1 MGDLKDWANENWVDI
16 GAPKKDGKYQPCG
29 RKNAKTSKRK
39 YPKCVPAAK
48 AAGMSKSQ
56 KASAVSRKRAK
67 AQGVGGKP
75 TMVKTKGGGMA
86 KKKFPDLS
94 GDGKV
99 TQKDVLMGRGVV
111 QKALAGKLITG
122 AAKTIAKKNKK
133 GFSEADLRR
142 FEKET
147 KADMKKFNIKP
158 KAQTLTKKEKIILPA
173 AKITAPIGIAAG
185 VYGLN
190 ETYKGMKS
198 TIKGADKARNPTK
211 PTKPSK
217 TKRKEKKNIS
227 QADIIGKGSKKGRR
241 AGGIMGDVAGSVA
254 SKMKAKKMAGE
265 DRVTLQDIEEAFK
278 RSHDKSSLNKRA
290 AKALKQLSK
299 GIGKGAKKAG
309 KAIPVEKVKKKM
321 GGGMANKYD
330 HGGTNTKGQGA
341 AVRGTKFKGTF

>member
-1 MGDLKDWANENWVDI
+1 MAKKGRKICPKGKAAAKRKFDVYPSAY
-16 GAPKKDGKYQPCG
+16 AKKDGKYQPCG

-111 QKALAGKLITG
+111 QKAVAGKLIKG

-133 GFSEADLRR
+133 KFSEADLRR

-173 AKITAPIGIAAG
+173 AKIAAPIGIGAG
-185 VYGLN
+185 AYALN
-190 ETYKGMKS
+190 ETYKGIKS
-198 TIKGADKARNPTK
+198 TINAEKTLKGVDEAFSK
-211 PTKPSK
+211 K

-227 QADIIGKGSKKGRR
+227 QADIIGKERKVVLHLHQIKRNLKRKKVILMRCNP
-241 AGGIMGDVAGSVA
+241 IEFLLQVLKDLFVKYQKVA
-254 SKMKAKKMAGE
+254 
-265 DRVTLQDIEEAFK
+265 
-278 RSHDKSSLNKRA
+278 
-290 AKALKQLSK
+290 
-299 GIGKGAKKAG
+299 
-309 KAIPVEKVKKKM
+309 
-321 GGGMANKYD
+321 
-330 HGGTNTKGQGA
+330 
-341 AVRGTKFKGTF
+341 

>member
-111 QKALAGKLITG
+111 QKAVAGKLIKG

-133 GFSEADLRR
+133 KFSEADLRR
-142 FEKET
+142 FKKET
-147 KADMKKFNIKP
+147 KANMKKFNIKP

-173 AKITAPIGIAAG
+173 AKIAAPIGIGAG
-185 VYGLN
+185 AYALN
-190 ETYKGMKS
+190 ETYKGIKS
-198 TIKGADKARNPTK
+198 TINAEKTLKGVDEAFSK
-211 PTKPSK
+211 K

-227 QADIIGKGSKKGRR
+227 QADIIGKGSVKGR
-241 AGGIMGDVAGSVA
+241 AQGGPAPS
-254 SKMKAKKMAGE
+254 SNKKKPKKKKSYIDEMQP
-265 DRVTLQDIEEAFK
+265 DRIFTPGVKGPLRK
-278 RSHDKSSLNKRA
+278 V
-290 AKALKQLSK
+290 SK
-299 GIGKGAKKAG
+299 G
-309 KAIPVEKVKKKM
+309 
-321 GGGMANKYD
+321 GMM
-330 HGGTNTKGQGA
+330 TKGQGA
-341 AVRGTKFKGTF
+341 AIRGNNFKGTF